1 MTPAQLRLALSGRM
15 GGDGVADV
23 IDQLERSPD
32 WVLAD
37 LELGVTD
44 VRLFV
49 VYLPTGEGFTLT
61 ANRVAA

>member
-1 MTPAQLRLALSGRM
+1 M